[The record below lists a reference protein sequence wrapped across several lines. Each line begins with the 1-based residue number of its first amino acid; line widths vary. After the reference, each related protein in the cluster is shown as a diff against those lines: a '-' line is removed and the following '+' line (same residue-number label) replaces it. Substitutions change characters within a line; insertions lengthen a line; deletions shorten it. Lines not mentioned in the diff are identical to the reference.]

1 MRRITQTIPQT
12 WPVAFVDGRLRS
24 TTFFNPWILWGSWRS
39 LSSMRGSWPLKNEWG
54 NFATR
59 RCDPF
64 LGACAAFTRLCWIW
78 TGIEIAVEVQALERR
93 PDPFVA
99 DRYQIH
105 KDTQRYKRPA
115 LNCTWGTLPVLLSIT
130 CLGGLGHLCLLHA
143 DFSEISRMILDFVK
157 SEILWRLWKL
167 A

>member
-1 MRRITQTIPQT
+1 MRRIAQTIQQT

-24 TTFFNPWILWGSWRS
+24 TTFFVNPWILRGSWRS

-93 PDPFVA
+93 PDPFVT

-105 KDTQRYKRPA
+105 KDTNAQRWTAPEA
-115 LNCTWGTLPVLLSIT
+115 LFLSFSLSPVLVA
-130 CLGGLGHLCLLHA
+130 LGTFACYTRISQRFLGW
-143 DFSEISRMILDFVK
+143 F
-157 SEILWRLWKL
+157 
-167 A
+167 